1 MVKRLLLVFLG
12 LAGFGDAL
20 AMGQTD
26 SVLHRLEEVMANRA
40 TYDAKKERRL
50 TELTR
55 LAHRRSLSPAEQ
67 YAANLQLIEAYQ
79 KYQVDSAIAYVR
91 KNRAIAATLNDTL
104 IHSQAAIQQAWLFA
118 TEGLYIESKSL
129 LDSIDRAQ
137 LSPGL
142 LPYYYE
148 TYLLFYSRYGQSTN
162 NVGHYQMSERYR
174 DSLLT
179 VLDPRSLNHQIT
191 EATKT
196 LYQGQ
201 EPVAESALLNLLR
214 HTTDENPERAL
225 IAYLLGVIYKN
236 RGDVEGQLRY
246 FAISAITDVVNS
258 IKDNASLQSL
268 ALTYYDLGDVE
279 QAYRFMAAAI
289 NDAIFCNARYRTVEH
304 STYYPIINAS
314 FRALERAQQT
324 KLHTYLI
331 LISLLSVGLII
342 GIVYSYVQV
351 RRLARTRRALSLT
364 NQRLHNLNQVLKD
377 ANDNLFEANHIKEE
391 YIAHFFDICSLNI
404 EKIENFRK
412 SLHKKA
418 SAGKWGQLL
427 QDLKS
432 TDLAESE
439 LTALYHNFDTIFLNL
454 YPTFVGDFNKLLLPD
469 EQVLPKPGELL
480 NTELRIF
487 ALVRLGISDSVKIAS
502 FLRYSL
508 RTVYNYRTKIRQ
520 KARHSREEFE
530 AQVRQIGTIRKPN

>member
-1 MVKRLLLVFLG
+1 MLKQLLLISCWLVIAGTALG
-12 LAGFGDAL
+12 ATP
-20 AMGQTD
+20 TD
-26 SVLHRLEEVMANRA
+26 SILRRLDEVMANRPV
-40 TYDAKKERRL
+40 YDAEKEKHL
-50 TELTR
+50 QALAR
-55 LAHRRSLSPAEQ
+55 LAQRRSLSPAEQ
-67 YAANLQLIEAYQ
+67 YEAHLQLIEAYQ
-79 KYQVDSAIAYVR
+79 KYQVDSAVAYVR
-91 KNRAIAATLNDTL
+91 KNRAIAATLNDPI
-104 IHSQAAIQQAWLFA
+104 IHSQTAIQQAWLYA

-129 LDSIDRAQ
+129 LDSIDRAS

-148 TYLLFYSRYGQSTN
+148 TYLLFYSRYGQSTDN
-162 NVGHYQMSERYR
+162 IGHYQMSERYR
-174 DSLLT
+174 DSLLS

-201 EPVAESALLNLLR
+201 ELIAESTLLTLLG
-214 HTTDENPERAL
+214 HTTDEDPERAL

-236 RGDVEGQLRY
+236 RGDADAQLRY
-246 FAISAITDVVNS
+246 FAISAITDVVHA

-268 ALTYYDLGDVE
+268 ALTYYDRGNVE
-279 QAYRFMAAAI
+279 QAYRFMDASI
-289 NDAIFCNARYRTVEH
+289 NDAIFCNARYRTVEN
-304 STYYPIINAS
+304 SMYYPIINAS
-314 FRALERAQQT
+314 FRALEQAQKT
-324 KLHTYLI
+324 KLHIYLI

-364 NQRLHNLNQVLKD
+364 NQRLNNLNQVLKD
-377 ANDNLFEANHIKEE
+377 TNDSLFEANHIKEE

-404 EKIENFRK
+404 EKLEDYRK

-418 SAGKWGQLL
+418 SAGKYEQLL
-427 QDLKS
+427 QELKS
-432 TDLAESE
+432 TDLAENE
-439 LTALYHNFDTIFLNL
+439 LAELYHNFDTIFLNL
-454 YPTFVGDFNKLLLPD
+454 YPTFVSEFNGLLLPD
-469 EQVLPKPGELL
+469 EQILPKPGELL

-487 ALVRLGISDSVKIAS
+487 ALVRLGISDSVKIAG

-520 KARHSREEFE
+520 KARHAREEFE
-530 AQVRQIGTIRKPN
+530 AQVRQIGTIRKLN

>member
-1 MVKRLLLVFLG
+1 MVKRLLFVFFW
-12 LAGFGDAL
+12 LACLGDAL
-20 AMGQTD
+20 ASGQTD
-26 SVLHRLEEVMANRA
+26 SVLRRLEEVMADRA
-40 TYDAKKERRL
+40 AYDAKKEQQL
-50 TELTR
+50 QTLSR
-55 LAHRRSLSPAEQ
+55 LAQRRSLSPAEQ
-67 YAANLQLIEAYQ
+67 YEAHLQLIEAYQ
-79 KYQVDSAIAYVR
+79 KYQVDSAVAYVR
-91 KNRAIAATLNDTL
+91 KNRAIAATLNDPR

-129 LDSIDRAQ
+129 LDSIDRAS

-142 LPYYYE
+142 LPHYYE
-148 TYLLFYSRYGQSTN
+148 TYLSFYSRYGQSTD

-191 EATKT
+191 DATKT
-196 LYQGQ
+196 LYEGQ
-201 EPVAESALLNLLR
+201 ERIAESALLTLLR

-236 RGDVEGQLRY
+236 RGDSDAQLRY
-246 FAISAITDVVNS
+246 FAMSAITDVVNA

-268 ALTYYDLGDVE
+268 ALTYYDRGDVE
-279 QAYRFMAAAI
+279 HAYRFMDAAI
-289 NDAIFCNARYRTVEH
+289 NDAIFCNARYRTVEN
-304 STYYPIINAS
+304 STVYPIINAS
-314 FRALERAQQT
+314 FRALEQAQQT

-364 NQRLHNLNQVLKD
+364 NQRLNNLNQVLKD

-391 YIAHFFDICSLNI
+391 YIANFFDICSLNI
-404 EKIENFRK
+404 EKLEDYRK

-418 SAGKWGQLL
+418 SAGKYEQVL

-432 TDLAESE
+432 TDLAENE
-439 LTALYHNFDTIFLNL
+439 LAALYHNFDTIFLNL
-454 YPTFVGDFNKLLLPD
+454 YPTFVSEFNKLLLPD
-469 EQVLPKPGELL
+469 EEILPKPGELL

-487 ALVRLGISDSVKIAS
+487 ALVRLGISDSVKIAG

-530 AQVRQIGTIRKPN
+530 AQVRQIGMIRKPN